1 MAQERLQKILARAGL
16 ASRRK
21 SEAVITEGRV
31 RVNGQIVRTL
41 GAKADP
47 DTDRIEVD
55 GRKLV
60 LPRASTYIILNKPP
74 GVVTT
79 ASDEF
84 DRQTVLDLIQTEAR
98 VFPVGRL
105 DLDAEG
111 LLLLTNDGDLA
122 ASLMHPS
129 GEVPKTYRAKVR
141 GKPTEDALVTLMQG
155 VLLDDG
161 PARAQHAFRV
171 YGMGPKSSMQN
182 AWIELTVTEGRNH
195 LVKRLC
201 EAIGHPVIRL
211 RRMSIA
217 HLNLD
222 GLRPGKWRHLK
233 KEEER
238 KLHAIARTAARK
250 RHDPEERG

>member
-1 MAQERLQKILARAGL
+1 MAQERLQKILARAGV

-21 SEAVITEGRV
+21 SEVVITEGRV

-47 DTDRIEVD
+47 EVDKIEVD

-60 LPRASTYIILNKPP
+60 MPRSNTYIILNKPP

-79 ASDEF
+79 AADEF
-84 DRQTVLDLIQTEAR
+84 QRQTVLDLVQTEAR

-122 ASLMHPS
+122 AALMHPS

-141 GKPTEDALVTLMQG
+141 GKPTEDALITLMQG

-161 PARAQHAFRV
+161 PARAQHVFRV
-171 YGMGPKSSMQN
+171 HGMGPKAATNN

-195 LVKRLC
+195 LIKRML
-201 EAIGHPVIRL
+201 EAIGHPVVRL
-211 RRMSIA
+211 RRMAIA
-217 HLNLD
+217 HLTLD
-222 GLRPGKWRHLK
+222 GLRPGKWRHLQ
-233 KEEER
+233 KEELR
-238 KLHAIARTAARK
+238 KLRAVARTAARK
-250 RHDPEERG
+250 RHGPAERY